1 MNPEGVTEF
10 TSETVMNKQLL
21 ENQTFLYTENK
32 RLQQNVLKLSKHL
45 EELRKSTVD
54 PKVFEQLI
62 KEKNHLYSLNES
74 LKHKINSLKSVPP
87 GLSKE
92 EMLKQQKEKQEILK
106 SIEELDI
113 ILKKINDRPEPFELK
128 LPEES
133 SVKELCKTLTKRL
146 EEEQSR
152 SDQALETIRRLRDD
166 DEKLILKDKLADMK
180 HLVTELEVENTKLK
194 FETEQIYE
202 DMERCDNNFSNPKN
216 LLN

>member
-1 MNPEGVTEF
+1 MNPEGVTDF
-10 TSETVMNKQLL
+10 TSETVMNRQLL

-74 LKHKINSLKSVPP
+74 LKLKINSLKSVPS

-92 EMLKQQKEKQEILK
+92 ETQKQQKEKQEILK

-166 DEKLILKDKLADMK
+166 DEKLILKDKLTDMK
-180 HLVTELEVENTKLK
+180 HLITELEVENTKLK

-202 DMERCDNNFSNPKN
+202 DMERWG
-216 LLN
+216 